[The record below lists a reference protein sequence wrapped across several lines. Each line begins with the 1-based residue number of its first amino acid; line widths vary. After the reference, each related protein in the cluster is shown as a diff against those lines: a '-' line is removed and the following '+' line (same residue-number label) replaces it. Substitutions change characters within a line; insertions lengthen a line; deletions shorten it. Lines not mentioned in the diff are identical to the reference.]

1 MCGIVGYI
9 GEKDAVPI
17 LLKGLKRLEYRG
29 YDSAGVA
36 VIGSDGLQNIKSL
49 GKIVNLD
56 QKLMKTRTTGSIG
69 IGHTRWATHG
79 APSDINSHP
88 HTSTNRLFT
97 VVHNGILENYKE
109 LKEMLLSQGYTF
121 LSETDTEVISNYLD
135 FDYKKTKDILTT
147 LTNFQQTAIGSYAL
161 GILFKDQQTLYAIKK
176 QSPLVVGIGIGE
188 NFIAS
193 DVAAVLEHTQNYYIL
208 EENETAVITKNKI
221 DLFNKYGKPINKEVY
236 NVDWD
241 ISAAE
246 KGGFS
251 HFMLKEIYEQP
262 KAIQNTI
269 NPRIQDNHI
278 NLDIDLDPNQ
288 IKKIHIVACGSAA
301 HAGIIGK
308 NILESLARIP
318 TEVVLASEFR
328 YQDPILSENHLVIA
342 VSQSGETADT
352 LAALRHAKEA
362 GAKTMSI
369 VNVLGSSIARE
380 SDYTLFT
387 WAGPEIA
394 VATTKAYSAQV
405 SLLYLIAIK
414 FALDKGVIDKIKE
427 KELVAEVLSLPNK
440 VEATLKSTLD
450 QIKKIAKDYTKETS
464 IFFIGRG
471 MDYAAVLEGSL
482 KLKEISYIHSEAY
495 PAGEL
500 KHGTISLIEKNTLV
514 IACITQSHVVEK
526 TISNLQEVIA
536 RGAKTIIITTEGT
549 HIDEDGH
556 VIYVP
561 KASDY
566 FTPSITAIPM
576 QLFSYYVSVE
586 RGCDIDMPRNLAKS
600 VTVE

>member
-9 GEKDAVPI
+9 GTRDAVPI

-29 YDSAGVA
+29 YDSAGIS
-36 VIGSDGLQNIKSL
+36 VIDNKVQTVKSV
-49 GKIVNLD
+49 GKIVNLSEKL
-56 QKLMKTRTTGSIG
+56 QKNKIKGSIG

-79 APSDINSHP
+79 APSDVNSHP
-88 HTSTNRLFT
+88 HTSTNQLFT

-109 LKEMLLSQGYTF
+109 IKEKLVEEGYTF

-135 FDYKKTKDILTT
+135 YDYKRTGNVLKTI
-147 LTNFQQTAIGSYAL
+147 TNFQKESIGSFAL
-161 GILFKDQQTLYAIKK
+161 GILFDNEKTLYAVKK

-193 DVAAVLEHTQNYYIL
+193 DVAAVLEYTQNYYIL
-208 EENETAVITKNKI
+208 EENDIAIIKKEKVE
-221 DLFNKYGKPINKEVY
+221 LFDINEKSIKKDVY
-236 NVDWD
+236 VVDWD

-269 NPRIQDNHI
+269 NPRIQDGQI
-278 NLDIDLDPNQ
+278 NLEIDINPND
-288 IKKIHIVACGSAA
+288 IGKIHIVACGSAA
-301 HAGIIGK
+301 HAGIVGK
-308 NILESLARIP
+308 NILESLSRIP

-328 YQDPILSENHLVIA
+328 YQNPIINKNDLVIA

-352 LAALRHAKEA
+352 LAALRHAKSS

-380 SDYTLFT
+380 SDYTMFT

-394 VATTKAYSAQV
+394 VATTKAYSAQI
-405 SLLYLIAIK
+405 SLFYLIAIK
-414 FALDKGVIDKIKE
+414 FASLRNLIE
-427 KELVAEVLSLPNK
+427 KTEEIELLKEVLSLPEK
-440 VEATLKSTLD
+440 VEIILKDTLD
-450 QIKKIAKDYTKETS
+450 YIKKISKDYTKATS
-464 IFFIGRG
+464 MFFIGRG
-471 MDYAAVLEGSL
+471 MDYASVLEGSL

-495 PAGEL
+495 AAGEL
-500 KHGTISLIEKNTLV
+500 KHGTISLIEKDTLV
-514 IACITQSHVVEK
+514 IACITQSHIIEK
-526 TISNLQEVIA
+526 TLSNLQEVIA

-549 HIDEDGH
+549 ELDEQSQI
-556 VIYVP
+556 IYVP
-561 KASDY
+561 KTNDY
-566 FTPSITAIPM
+566 FTPSLTAIPM